1 MAKSKGQA
9 RAGESGGSTA
19 EPIGVAVIGAGGIAL
34 ANHLPGLALHPAARL
49 TVLCDQNPDVLQR
62 AKAHVAERYGNWAKT
77 LRTCEDPEEAVVD
90 PSVSAVIVATPNVT
104 HAPIVHAALRAGR
117 HVLCEKPL
125 AMDLAEAL
133 EMLRQAEA
141 MAVRHMTAFTYRFV
155 PAMRYLKH
163 LVDRGDLGRP
173 IHFRAQRFQDWGN
186 RPLGWRQTMAA
197 AGSGELGD
205 MLSHRIDYGHLL
217 VGPIAR
223 VAASMG
229 RAHDT
234 RGGQP
239 SDVDDWVAVLADFD
253 GGTSGVLESTKLA
266 TGIGEGYGGRDVV
279 ELNGDDASAVYSTQ
293 RPLELQLAR
302 RGESELRTLDVPPEF
317 RVWPGCGRD
326 PSVGDPRVTFRYDQA
341 FEFISAIVEDRPCRP
356 SFAEGVAMQAVMEA
370 IQTAA
375 AERRWVDVAST
386 A

>member
-1 MAKSKGQA
+1 MRKRDGQA
-9 RAGESGGSTA
+9 GDGTGT
-19 EPIGVAVIGAGGIAL
+19 IGVAVIGAGSIAL

-49 TVLCDQNPDVLQR
+49 VAVCDRDPAVLER
-62 AKAHVAERYGNWAKT
+62 ARAHVAERYGDWAKGLQT
-77 LRTCEDPEEAVVD
+77 YEDPDEAVAD
-90 PSVSAVIVATPNVT
+90 PNVSAVIVATPNVT
-104 HAPIVHAALRAGR
+104 HAPIVHAALRAGM

-125 AMDLAEAL
+125 AMNAAEAT
-133 EMLRQAEA
+133 EMLQAAEA
-141 MAVRHMTAFTYRFV
+141 ANVRHMTAFTYRFV

-173 IHFRAQRFQDWGN
+173 IHFRAQRFQDWGD
-186 RPLGWRQTMAA
+186 RGLGWRQLMAA

-229 RAHDT
+229 RAHNS

-266 TGIGEGYGGRDVV
+266 TGVGEGYGGRDVV
-279 ELNGDDASAVYSTQ
+279 EINGDEASAAYSTQ
-293 RPLELQLAR
+293 QPLELKLAR
-302 RGESELRTLDVPPEF
+302 RGESELRTMEVPPEF
-317 RVWPGCGRD
+317 RVWPGSGRD

-341 FEFISAIVEDRPCRP
+341 VEFIGAIVEDRACRP
-356 SFAEGVAMQAVMEA
+356 SFVEGVAMQRVMEA
-370 IQTAA
+370 IQFAA
-375 AERRWVDVAST
+375 AERRWVDVPQT